1 MKKNKIFIACDSTNI
16 PRIKEIIK
24 KSKTS
29 KLKIGYK
36 FGLEFLNSK
45 NGRKFVSQLKNQITF
60 GDYKFSDIPNTCSSA
75 IKAIKDL
82 KFNYCTIHISSG
94 LEALKAAKKASGRT
108 KLVGVTILTSL
119 DNKALEEIGFNKD
132 VKKLVYHQAKLA
144 NKAKLDAIV
153 CSAQEVK
160 IVRKVFKKEIITP
173 GIRFNSK
180 LKSNINDQK
189 RVLTPKQAYKNGS
202 DWLVIG
208 RPITK
213 GNIKNNIQ
221 TLINHLN

>member
-1 MKKNKIFIACDSTNI
+1 MKSKIFIACDSTSVS
-16 PRIKEIIK
+16 KVKKIIK
-24 KSKTS
+24 DTQTP

-94 LEALKAAKKASGRT
+94 LEALKSAKRASGKT

-119 DNKALEEIGFNKD
+119 DNKALKEIGFNKG
-132 VKKLVYHQAKLA
+132 VKKLVYQQAMIA

-160 IVRKVFKKEIITP
+160 LIRKVFKKEIITP

-180 LKSNINDQK
+180 LDDQK
-189 RVLTPKQAYKNGS
+189 RILTPKQAYKNGS

-213 GNIKNNIQ
+213 GNIKKNIQ

>member
-16 PRIKEIIK
+16 QRVKEIIK

-60 GDYKFSDIPNTCSSA
+60 GDFKFSDIPNTCVSA
-75 IKAIKDL
+75 VKAIKDL
-82 KFNYCTIHISSG
+82 NFNYCTMHISSG
-94 LEALKAAKKASGRT
+94 LEALKSAKKVSGKT
-108 KLVGVTILTSL
+108 KIVGVSILTSL
-119 DNKALEEIGFNKD
+119 DNKALKEIGYNKD
-132 VKKLVYHQAKLA
+132 VKKLVVHQAKLA
-144 NKAKLDAIV
+144 QKAKLDAIV

-173 GIRFNSK
+173 GIRFDSD
-180 LKSNINDQK
+180 KSNKGDQK
-189 RVLTPKQAYKNGS
+189 RVLTPKAAFKNGS

-213 GNIKNNIQ
+213 GNIKNNIKK
-221 TLINHLN
+221 LIDHLNL

>member
-1 MKKNKIFIACDSTNI
+1 MKKNKIFIACDSKNI
-16 PRIKEIIK
+16 EKIREIIK
-24 KSKTS
+24 KTNSS

-45 NGRKFVSQLKNQITF
+45 GGRNFISKLRNKIIF
-60 GDYKFSDIPNTCSSA
+60 GDYKFSDIPNTCASA
-75 IKAIKDL
+75 IKAVKDL
-82 KFNYCTIHISSG
+82 NFNYITIHINSG
-94 LEALKAAKKASGRT
+94 LDALKAAKKVSGKT
-108 KLVGVTILTSL
+108 KLIGVTVLTSL
-119 DNKALEEIGFNKD
+119 DNKSLKEIGFNKD
-132 VKKLVYHQAKLA
+132 VKRLVLMQAKLA

-153 CSAQEVK
+153 CSAQEVN
-160 IVRKVFKKEIITP
+160 IVKKVFKKEIITP

-180 LKSNINDQK
+180 TNDQK

-213 GNIKNNIQ
+213 GNIHNNLKN
-221 TLINHLN
+221 LINHLS

>member
-1 MKKNKIFIACDSTNI
+1 M
-16 PRIKEIIK
+16 
-24 KSKTS
+24 
-29 KLKIGYK
+29 
-36 FGLEFLNSK
+36 
-45 NGRKFVSQLKNQITF
+45 
-60 GDYKFSDIPNTCSSA
+60 
-75 IKAIKDL
+75 
-82 KFNYCTIHISSG
+82 HISSG
-94 LEALKAAKKASGRT
+94 LEALKAAKKVSGRT

-119 DNKALEEIGFNKD
+119 DHKALNEIGFNKD
-132 VKKLVYHQAKLA
+132 VKKLVYQQAKLA

-180 LKSNINDQK
+180 LNDQK

-221 TLINHLN
+221 ALINHLN

>member
-119 DNKALEEIGFNKD
+119 DNKALQEIGFNKD

-213 GNIKNNIQ
+213 GNVKNNIQ

>member
-1 MKKNKIFIACDSTNI
+1 M
-16 PRIKEIIK
+16 
-24 KSKTS
+24 
-29 KLKIGYK
+29 
-36 FGLEFLNSK
+36 
-45 NGRKFVSQLKNQITF
+45 
-60 GDYKFSDIPNTCSSA
+60 
-75 IKAIKDL
+75 
-82 KFNYCTIHISSG
+82 
-94 LEALKAAKKASGRT
+94 
-108 KLVGVTILTSL
+108 
-119 DNKALEEIGFNKD
+119 
-132 VKKLVYHQAKLA
+132 A

-153 CSAQEVK
+153 CSAQEVE

-180 LKSNINDQK
+180 LNDQK

>member
-16 PRIKEIIK
+16 QRIKEIIK

-119 DNKALEEIGFNKD
+119 DNKALQEIGFNKD